1 MIEEKIFRLTEEKLT
16 NAERQIIC
24 LLKKAGA
31 KTNKEIS
38 DLLGKDQ
45 GNISKKMKSL
55 LEKGFVTVRR
65 YHKGTSNFKEY
76 SLVNS
81 HFLTFPETI
90 KKIYQTM
97 EEFVGKL
104 SFLTPKNIGKKGNTH
119 FSNFLC
125 GETIFSIQNKN
136 PDVPFLFIAWNL
148 NEDLKYLD

>member
-1 MIEEKIFRLTEEKLT
+1 MIDEKIFRLTEEKLT
-16 NAERQIIC
+16 NVERQIIC

-55 LEKGFVTVRR
+55 LEKGFVTLRR

-81 HFLTFPETI
+81 HFLRDQETVE
-90 KKIYQTM
+90 KIYQTI
-97 EEFVGKL
+97 EEFVRKL
-104 SFLTPKNIGKKGNTH
+104 SFLTPQNIGEKGNDH

-136 PDVPFLFIAWNL
+136 PDLQFLFLAWNL
-148 NEDLKYLD
+148 NDY